1 MEICS
6 PMSISIKRILCGEV
20 VSNTIWIF
28 SKIWS
33 PIWPNSKLYTTWT
46 IYGRSTKKC
55 LWSSTSC
62 TVVVSGTSWNNLIH
76 NPDFWCL
83 TYWWSRIWKL
93 THVKPESGITFPCLF
108 KIVDCTQNCFIT
120 LHESHLRC
128 KLKFDW
134 IHLPKHTSANLSRC
148 KESELI
154 IKLSFE
160 LLNGKVSER
169 VHQSLKV

>member
-6 PMSISIKRILCGEV
+6 PLSISVKRILSGEV
-20 VSNTIWIF
+20 VSNTIWIL

-33 PIWPNSKLYTTWT
+33 PVWPNSKLYTTWT
-46 IYGRSTKKC
+46 IYGRSTEKC
-55 LWSSTSC
+55 LGSCTSC
-62 TVVVSGTSWNNLIH
+62 TIIVSGTSWNNLIH

-83 TYWWSRIWKL
+83 TCRGSSSWKL
-93 THVKPESGITFPCLF
+93 THVKPESRITFPCFF
-108 KIVDCTQNCFIT
+108 KIIDCTQNFFVT

-128 KLKFDW
+128 KLEFDW

-154 IKLSFE
+154 LELCFE
-160 LLNGKVSER
+160 LLNGKVSVR
-169 VHQSLKV
+169 VH